1 MNPSHASIT
10 VTPDQAAQIA
20 RQLYQLSGD
29 AVPLPGELD
38 FNFRILD
45 NGHRYVL
52 KISQPDV
59 SLDYIQFQQ
68 ALPGCLI
75 CISR

>member
-52 KISQPDV
+52 KISRPDV